1 MKITIDSESD
11 LGKEL
16 IYNLKRTK
24 NFYVTSA
31 GCGEF
36 ESVKIYN
43 KDGELLADGCPWY
56 INKDAFTRN
65 LVRQHKFSYQ
75 ELKEIKKVYD
85 YIDPDQ
91 GYDSEE

>member
-1 MKITIDSESD
+1 MKITLDSESD

-16 IYNLKRTK
+16 IYHLKRTK
-24 NFYVTSA
+24 HFYIINTGS
-31 GCGEF
+31 GEF
-36 ESVKIYN
+36 ESLKIYN
-43 KDGELLADGCPWY
+43 KEGKLLADGCPWY
-56 INKDAFTRN
+56 IGKTQFTEILMAR
-65 LVRQHKFSYQ
+65 HKFSYD

>member
-1 MKITIDSESD
+1 MKVTLDSESD

-16 IYNLKRTK
+16 IYHLKRTK
-24 NFYVTSA
+24 HFYVINTGSDD
-31 GCGEF
+31 F
-36 ESVKIYN
+36 ESLKIYD
-43 KDGELLADGCPWY
+43 KDGELLAHGCPWY

-65 LVRQHKFSYQ
+65 LVRQHSFSYD

>member
-1 MKITIDSESD
+1 MKVTLDSESD

-16 IYNLKRTK
+16 IYHLKRTK
-24 NFYVTSA
+24 HFYVISTGS
-31 GCGEF
+31 GEF
-36 ESVKIYN
+36 ESLKIYN

-56 INKDAFTRN
+56 INKDTFTRK
-65 LVRQHKFSYQ
+65 LVEQHKFSYD
-75 ELKEIKKVYD
+75 ELKEIKRVYD